1 MRVRS
6 ATLKEM
12 QQAIAYDVEELI
24 GDKTVAE
31 QLNNIAK
38 LNGKVLR
45 IHLALNSGGMSR
57 NGLEVSKARG
67 LNDAKT
73 IAGLKI

>member
-1 MRVRS
+1 LFRSIGVASNQELKTVRDLGFTGQLMRVRS

-45 IHLALNSGGMSR
+45 IHLALNS
-57 NGLEVSKARG
+57 
-67 LNDAKT
+67 
-73 IAGLKI
+73 